1 MNQSTLFSPW
11 GLTSALLI
19 WALSPLALAQS
30 VLVVDNPAD
39 RVTSG
44 AGTRIDLF
52 VATDHVPISS
62 FDDDPWPN
70 NYRARSGNNIS
81 VLSGRASVGGTLS
94 AFSIDY
100 LVRSDWLL
108 RAGGDTAHFLYLAQT
123 DQLIT
128 SGRNLAV
135 DYDFLGVDLDGL
147 RLGFAVP
154 ISDRLWG
161 GTTRLGIAGNYL
173 RGLRLRSERA
183 RASYRSDGTSASL
196 NGQRELWSSELKPT
210 GSNGSISDF
219 LPYREQP
226 VPSRGE
232 GYSFDFG
239 VTHRT
244 EGGITLAVS
253 ANDIGGVLNWKG
265 VPHISQ
271 NISINNVSTTDY
283 TASAI
288 PAVSGYNDYRD
299 LRQKLPTKYKAALSV
314 PTVLDLNAF
323 GEITNVNGTSFPIA
337 GVSWTPQN
345 DRLLFVSI
353 DTRWKSISLGG
364 RWKSLTMG
372 VRSDKLDISNARAIG
387 LQLALSHSM

>member
-1 MNQSTLFSPW
+1 MNQSTMLSPRA
-11 GLTSALLI
+11 LTSVLLLG
-19 WALSPLALAQS
+19 ALSSMVQAQS
-30 VLVVDNPAD
+30 VLVVDNPAE

-44 AGTRIDLF
+44 ADTRIDLF

-62 FDDDPWPN
+62 FDDDPWPK
-70 NYRARSGNNIS
+70 NYRSRSGTNIS
-81 VLSGRASVGGTLS
+81 VLSGRAAVGGTIS
-94 AFSIDY
+94 SFSIDY

-108 RAGGDTAHFLYLAQT
+108 RASGDTAHFLYLAQT

-135 DYDFLGVDLDGL
+135 GYDFLGVDLDGL

-154 ISDRLWG
+154 FSDRLWG

-173 RGLRLRSERA
+173 RGLRLRSEKA
-183 RASYRSDGTSASL
+183 SASYRSDGSLASL

-226 VPSRGE
+226 LPSRGE

-239 VTHRT
+239 ITHRT
-244 EGGITLAVS
+244 EGGITMAIS
-253 ANDIGGVLNWKG
+253 ANDIGGALSWKG

-299 LRQKLPTKYKAALSV
+299 LRQKLPIKYKAALTMPIV
-314 PTVLDLNAF
+314 RDFNAF
-323 GEITNVNGTSFPIA
+323 GEITNVAGNSFPVA
-337 GVSWTPQN
+337 GVSWTPQS
-345 DRLLFVSI
+345 DRLLFLSV
-353 DTRWKSISLGG
+353 DARWKSISIGG
-364 RWKSLTMG
+364 RWKSLLMG
-372 VRSDKLDISNARAIG
+372 VRSDKLEFSNARALG
-387 LQLALSHSM
+387 LQMSLNLSI